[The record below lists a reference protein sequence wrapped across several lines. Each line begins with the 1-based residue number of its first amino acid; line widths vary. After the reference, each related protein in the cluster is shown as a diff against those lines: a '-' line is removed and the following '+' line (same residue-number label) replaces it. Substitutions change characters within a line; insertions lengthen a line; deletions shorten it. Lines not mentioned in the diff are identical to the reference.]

1 MDEAYGKLRVTS
13 VLRNGRR
20 RFDPLSK
27 ARLVEACLEPGVS
40 VARLALEYGVNAN
53 LLRKWVKQRKDQ
65 TAVSMGSAFASPFV
79 AVRVD
84 KTERGLA
91 QHHEVRAPDFSLP
104 RNVQDSSS
112 GDGRGRFLSPA
123 TLQATLPNGVKLTL
137 GCGDVDVLTTVIGAL
152 GDVQTGR

>member
-1 MDEAYGKLRVTS
+1 MDDAYGKLRVTA

-20 RFDPLSK
+20 RFDPISK
-27 ARLVEACLEPGVS
+27 AHLVDACLQPGVS

-65 TAVSMGSAFASPFV
+65 TAVSMGSAFASPFM
-79 AVRVD
+79 AVRVATKRD
-84 KTERGLA
+84 LV
-91 QHHEVRAPDFSLP
+91 QHHEVRVPESSLP
-104 RNVQDSSS
+104 CRAQDSVAV
-112 GDGRGRFLSPA
+112 DGKTRFLSPA

-152 GDVQTGR
+152 GHVQTGC

>member
-1 MDEAYGKLRVTS
+1 MDEAYGKLRVTA

-20 RFDPLSK
+20 RFDPISK
-27 ARLVEACLEPGVS
+27 ARLVDACLEPGVS

-65 TAVSMGSAFASPFV
+65 TAVSMGSAFASPFT
-79 AVRVD
+79 AVRVETKRD
-84 KTERGLA
+84 LV
-91 QHHEVRAPDFSLP
+91 QHHQVRVPESSLP
-104 RNVQDSSS
+104 CRAQDSVPV
-112 GDGRGRFLSPA
+112 DGKMRFLSPA

-152 GDVQTGR
+152 GDVQAGC